1 MGRAGEPL
9 CAVAVVVVAACLCSS
24 DIVGDYVSR
33 MVAFQFRR
41 ILSNQLP
48 LVVHA
53 PQRMVFPAGAVWL
66 QGFAPTLH
74 NDNLHAKSLFIAKLP
89 GSIRLD
95 LASSG
100 PQGSHCE
107 LAAVLPLFCRS
118 AGHERAGRAG

>member
-1 MGRAGEPL
+1 MRRRRGRGRCLPVFFWHRRRL
-9 CAVAVVVVAACLCSS
+9 CLTHGC
-24 DIVGDYVSR
+24 
-33 MVAFQFRR
+33 VAFQFRR

-100 PQGSHCE
+100 SQGSHCGPRE

-118 AGHERAGRAG
+118 PGHERAGRAG